1 MSKLRSVLSWIGW
14 LVAAVLALLHIK
26 RRADITVTPS
36 KVEAPPGQDMTGTLD
51 SEEIERMRKDV
62 DEAMRRAG
70 L

>member
-1 MSKLRSVLSWIGW
+1 MKVFAWVGW

-26 RRADITVTPS
+26 RRADVTVSPG
-36 KVEAPPGQDMTGTLD
+36 KVEAPDGQDMTGTLD